1 MTTFT
6 KPLYVDNHLIVCS
19 KPAGLPV
26 VPDESGDESLL
37 DQAKAW
43 IAEEYKKPGAVFLGV
58 VHRLDRPVSGVVLF
72 ARTSKAA
79 ARLTKAF
86 QGREVKKTYLGVGM
100 GPVTAKGD
108 EGELEQWV
116 VKSTRQNRVRTYA
129 EEPDVREIDPGEK
142 PKLAKTDWRVLEE
155 GDYQGAPVTRF
166 LLQPVTG
173 RSHQLRVACQTL
185 GSPLLGDLKYAP
197 RGAKPLD
204 DKSIALHA
212 YSLCIPHPTLKQDM
226 TFVAALPDK
235 PWWHAFPMQG
245 LETV

>member
-1 MTTFT
+1 MTAFA
-6 KPLYVDNHLIVCS
+6 KPLYVDNHLIVCI
-19 KPAGLPV
+19 KPAGMPV

-43 IAEEYKKPGAVFLGV
+43 IAKEYKKPGAVFLGV

-86 QGREVKKTYLGVGM
+86 QTREVKKTYLGVGM
-100 GPVTAKGD
+100 GPVTSKVN
-108 EGELEQWV
+108 EGELEHWV
-116 VKSTRQNRVRTYA
+116 VKSTRQNKVRTFPA
-129 EEPDVREIDPGEK
+129 KPDPREIEPGEK
-142 PKLAKTDWRVLEE
+142 PKLAKTEWRVIEE
-155 GDYQGAPVTRF
+155 GDYLGAPVTRF
-166 LLQPVTG
+166 LLLPVTG

-212 YSLCIPHPTLKQDM
+212 YSLSIPHPTLKQDM

-245 LETV
+245 LETT